1 MNIFSSGGGV
11 QSTAA
16 LVLAAQGK
24 IDYPVFVFANTGDD
38 SEHPDTLDYVRD
50 VSVPFAKKNGIEFMI
65 RQKRRLGKHEH
76 QTLLGEIYRRK
87 RSVPIPARMSN
98 GAPGNRTCTVDF
110 KIRIIDKFIAEEL
123 NHGGRS
129 VVVGLG
135 ISTDEIHRAK
145 IREPVKTRGFIKS
158 IEYPLIDL
166 SLNRSQCQQ
175 IIINAG
181 LPPAPKSA
189 CYFCPFHSKDE
200 WVRLRHDRP
209 DLFQKAVELERFINH
224 KREAVLPKDKIW
236 LHRSLRPLD
245 EAVGLQRTF
254 DDLEN
259 CEDGYCFT

>member
-1 MNIFSSGGGV
+1 MKVFSSGGGI

-16 LVLAAQGK
+16 LILSAQGK
-24 IDYPVFVFANTGDD
+24 IDYPVFIFANTGDD
-38 SEHPDTLDYVRD
+38 SENPETLDYVRSI
-50 VSVPFAKKNGIEFMI
+50 SVPFALEHGIAFYEV
-65 RQKRRLGKHEH
+65 QKRRLGKHEH

-110 KIRIIDKFIAEEL
+110 KINIVDKFIAEEL
-123 NHGGRS
+123 KHNGS
-129 VVVGLG
+129 ATVGLG

-145 IREPVKTRGFIKS
+145 KRDAIKTRGFIKS

-166 SLNRSQCQQ
+166 GLNRSQCYQ
-175 IIINAG
+175 IILEAG
-181 LPPAPKSA
+181 LPIAPKSA
-189 CYFCPFHSKDE
+189 CYFCPFHSRDE
-200 WVRLRHDRP
+200 WINLRHDHP
-209 DLFQKAVELERFINH
+209 DLFNKAVELEVFINH

-236 LHRSLRPLD
+236 LHQYLRPLN
-245 EAVGLQRTF
+245 EAVGLQMTF